1 MGQLDGRN
9 AIVTGGSRGIGR
21 AIVARFVAD
30 GARVLFTYRE
40 NEAAA
45 KEVAGERATP
55 VRVDLAE
62 PDDLDRLYTLADDTF
77 DGLDIVVNNAAV
89 AGVALIA
96 DVTDEDYDLAMA
108 VNAKATFRS
117 IQHAARRLRDGGRI
131 INISSPNTRFASRGN
146 AVYSASKAA
155 VEQFSAIAAREL
167 GERGI
172 TVNVVTPGATDTDM
186 LRANNSAESLE
197 LLRTMS
203 PLRRLGTPDEVAAV
217 VAFVA
222 GPDGGWL
229 TGQNI
234 NASGGV

>member
-21 AIVARFVAD
+21 AIVARFVAE
-30 GARVLFTYRE
+30 GARVLFTYKE
-40 NEAAA
+40 NETAA
-45 KEVAGERATP
+45 KEVEGVRATP

-62 PDDLDRLYTLADDTF
+62 PGDLDRLYALADNTF

-89 AGVALIA
+89 GGVALIA
-96 DVTDEDYDLAMA
+96 DVTDEDYDQGMA

-117 IQHAARRLRDGGRI
+117 IQHAARRLRDSGRI

-155 VEQFSAIAAREL
+155 VEQFSVIAAREL

-197 LLRTMS
+197 FLRTMS
-203 PLRRLGTPDEVAAV
+203 PLGRLGTPDEVAAV
-217 VAFVA
+217 VAFIA

-229 TGQNI
+229 TGQNV

>member
-21 AIVARFVAD
+21 AIVSRFVAE
-30 GARVLFTYRE
+30 GADVVFTYRVD
-40 NEAAA
+40 EAAA
-45 KEVAGERATP
+45 EQVAGERARP

-62 PDDLDRLYTLADDTF
+62 PDDLDRLYAVADETF

-89 AGVALIA
+89 SGVALIV
-96 DVTDEDYDLAMA
+96 DVTDADYDHAMA

-131 INISSPNTRFASRGN
+131 VNISTPNTRFASPGN

-155 VEQFSAIAAREL
+155 VEQFSVIAAREL
-167 GERGI
+167 GGRAI

-186 LRANNSAESLE
+186 LRANNTPEGLE
-197 LLRTMS
+197 VMRKMS
-203 PLRRLGTPDEVAAV
+203 PLGRLGTPDEVAAV
-217 VAFVA
+217 VAFLA
-222 GPDGGWL
+222 GPDSGWI

>member
-21 AIVARFVAD
+21 AVVARFVAG
-30 GARVLFTYRE
+30 GARVLFTYRAD
-40 NEAAA
+40 EAAA
-45 KEVAGERATP
+45 QEVEGERATAL
-55 VRVDLAE
+55 RVDLAE
-62 PDDLDRLYTLADDTF
+62 PGDLDRLYAVADDTF

-89 AGVALIA
+89 ASVARIV
-96 DVTDEDYDLAMA
+96 DVTEEEYDHAMA

-131 INISSPNTRFASRGN
+131 INISSPNTRFASPGN

-155 VEQFSAIAAREL
+155 VEQFSVIAAREL

-186 LRANNSAESLE
+186 LRANNSPEALE
-197 LLRTMS
+197 VMRTMS

-217 VAFVA
+217 VAFLA
-222 GPDGGWL
+222 GPDGGWV
-229 TGQNI
+229 TGQNL

>member
-1 MGQLDGRN
+1 MGQLEGRN

-21 AIVARFVAD
+21 AIVNRFVAD
-30 GARVLFTYRE
+30 GATVLFTYRVD
-40 NEAAA
+40 EAAA
-45 KEVAGERATP
+45 KQVAGERARP

-62 PDDLDRLYTLADDTF
+62 PDDLDRLYAVADETF

-89 AGVALIA
+89 AGVALIV
-96 DVTDEDYDLAMA
+96 DVTDEAYDHAMA

-131 INISSPNTRFASRGN
+131 INVSTPNTRIASRGN

-167 GERGI
+167 GDRGI
-172 TVNVVTPGATDTDM
+172 TVNVVSPGATDTDM
-186 LRANNSAESLE
+186 LRENNTPDGLAAM
-197 LLRTMS
+197 RAMS
-203 PLRRLGTPDEVAAV
+203 PLGRLGTPDDVAAV
-217 VAFVA
+217 VAFLA
-222 GPDGGWL
+222 GPDGGWI

>member
-21 AIVARFVAD
+21 AIVARFVAA
-30 GARVLFTYRE
+30 GARVLFTYRAD
-40 NEAAA
+40 EAAA
-45 KEVAGERATP
+45 KEVEGERATA

-62 PDDLDRLYTLADDTF
+62 PGDLDRLYAMADDTF

-89 AGVALIA
+89 AGMARIV
-96 DVTDEDYDLAMA
+96 DVTEEDYDHAMA

-131 INISSPNTRFASRGN
+131 INISSPNTRFASPGN

-155 VEQFSAIAAREL
+155 VEQFSVIAAREL

-186 LRANNSAESLE
+186 LRANNSAEALE
-197 LLRTMS
+197 LMRAMS
-203 PLRRLGTPDEVAAV
+203 PFRRLGTPDEVAAV
-217 VAFVA
+217 VTFLA
-222 GPDGGWL
+222 GPDGGWV
-229 TGQNI
+229 TGQNL

>member
-1 MGQLDGRN
+1 MGQLEGRN

-21 AIVARFVAD
+21 AIVRRFVAE
-30 GARVLFTYRE
+30 GAVVLFTYRVDKV
-40 NEAAA
+40 AAY
-45 KEVAGERATP
+45 EVAEVRAIP
-55 VRVDLAE
+55 MQVDLAE
-62 PDDLDRLYTLADDTF
+62 PADVDRLYAVADNNF

-89 AGVALIA
+89 SGTALIV
-96 DVTDEDYDLAMA
+96 DVTDEDYDHAMA

-131 INISSPNTRFASRGN
+131 INISTPNTRIASRGN

-155 VEQFSAIAAREL
+155 VEQFSVIAAREL
-167 GERGI
+167 GGRGI

-186 LRANNSAESLE
+186 LRANNTPQGLE
-197 LLRTMS
+197 VMRTMS
-203 PLRRLGTPDEVAAV
+203 PLGRLGTPDEVAAV
-217 VAFVA
+217 VAFLA
-222 GPDGGWL
+222 GPDGGWI

>member
-21 AIVARFVAD
+21 AIVARFVAE
-30 GARVLFTYRE
+30 GARVLFTYKE
-40 NEAAA
+40 NETAA
-45 KEVAGERATP
+45 KEVEGVRATP

-62 PDDLDRLYTLADDTF
+62 PGDLDRLYALADNTF

-89 AGVALIA
+89 GGVALIA
-96 DVTDEDYDLAMA
+96 DVTDEDYDQGMA

-155 VEQFSAIAAREL
+155 VEQFSVIAAREL

-197 LLRTMS
+197 FLRTMS
-203 PLRRLGTPDEVAAV
+203 PLGRLGTPDEVAAV
-217 VAFVA
+217 VAFIA

-229 TGQNI
+229 TGQNV